1 MTQQMPTSE
10 IAEIF
15 DAEPLDAD
23 PGARY
28 NVAPTQPVA
37 AVMEEDDRRVVR
49 VVRWGLVNSWA
60 ERQQGTAPLINARV
74 ETVASSPAFR
84 AAFRQRR
91 CIVPADG
98 FYEWRRSDRGS
109 DPFLIRTPGRTPMA
123 LAGIWSPWRDPAG
136 DWQRSCAVITTPA
149 NTEVATLHDR
159 MPAILPADA
168 WDLWLDPTVRDTDAL
183 QSLLVPWDGDAL
195 LLQPVSRLVNRVVN
209 EGPALLRPDPPE
221 PVQTTL
227 FDA

>member
-1 MTQQMPTSE
+1 MRTSE

-15 DAEPLDAD
+15 DAEPLDED

-37 AVMEEDDRRVVR
+37 AVMEEDERRVVR
-49 VVRWGLVNSWA
+49 LIRWGLVNSWA
-60 ERQQGTAPLINARV
+60 ERQQGGAPLINARV
-74 ETVASSPAFR
+74 ETVATSPAFR

-109 DPFLIRTPGRTPMA
+109 EPFLIRSQGRGPLA
-123 LAGIWSPWRDPAG
+123 LAGIWSPWRDDEG
-136 DWQRSCAVITTPA
+136 DWQRSCAVVTTPA
-149 NTEVATLHDR
+149 NPEVATLHDR
-159 MPAILPADA
+159 MPAILPPDA
-168 WDLWLDPTVRDTDAL
+168 WDLWLDPTVRDADAL

>member
-1 MTQQMPTSE
+1 
-10 IAEIF
+10 
-15 DAEPLDAD
+15 
-23 PGARY
+23 
-28 NVAPTQPVA
+28 
-37 AVMEEDDRRVVR
+37 
-49 VVRWGLVNSWA
+49 
-60 ERQQGTAPLINARV
+60 
-74 ETVASSPAFR
+74 
-84 AAFRQRR
+84 
-91 CIVPADG
+91 
-98 FYEWRRSDRGS
+98 
-109 DPFLIRTPGRTPMA
+109 MA
-123 LAGIWSPWRDPAG
+123 LAGIWSPWRDAAG

-183 QSLLVPWDGDAL
+183 QSLLVPWDGDEL